1 MSQPDLPSR
10 STAIP
15 EASRPPRWHA
25 ALALVGTVAVGLG
38 LVAALGL
45 DEVLVLAE
53 RFWAW
58 LQLAPAPV
66 FFGVMAVA
74 LMAPVPATVFY
85 FTAGPI
91 YGVTASLLWIVPVL
105 VVNSLLVHAIGASF
119 LRPRLEAMVEGRG
132 VRIPRLERVSDQMLF
147 LSVMR
152 VTPGIP
158 YFVQS
163 WAVVLAGIDRTRFVL
178 VSVGVQMVY
187 ATGFVVLGRSAFEGQ
202 LGGVVFAV
210 AFIAVGGMAARWVQL
225 RLRTRRE
232 SEGSGAPPA

>member
-25 ALALVGTVAVGLG
+25 PLALLGVVVVGLG
-38 LVAALGL
+38 LVATLGL
-45 DEVLVLAE
+45 DETLVLAE
-53 RFWAW
+53 RVWAW
-58 LQLAPAPV
+58 LQLAPAPIY
-66 FFGVMAVA
+66 FGAMAVA
-74 LMAPVPATVFY
+74 LMAPVPATIFY

-119 LRPRLEAMVEGRG
+119 LRPRLEALVEGRG
-132 VRIPRLERVSDQMLF
+132 IRIPRLERTADQMLF
-147 LSVMR
+147 LSIMR

-202 LGGVVFAV
+202 VGGIVFAL
-210 AFIAVGGMAARWVQL
+210 AFLVVGGIAARWVQL
-225 RLRTRRE
+225 QLRRRRV
-232 SEGSGAPPA
+232 SEGPEAPSA

>member
-1 MSQPDLPSR
+1 M
-10 STAIP
+10 A
-15 EASRPPRWHA
+15 
-25 ALALVGTVAVGLG
+25 GLG
-38 LVAALGL
+38 LVATLGL
-45 DEVLVLAE
+45 DETLAFAE
-53 RFWAW
+53 RVWAW

-225 RLRTRRE
+225 QLRTRRE
-232 SEGSGAPPA
+232 SEEPGAPPA